1 MLIFQHIRS
10 NSEAARQIWSF
21 LENSTTSV
29 TSSSL
34 LKKDDLTQGHFQ
46 SNYPEIIYQKF
57 FQQNFDFFFWKFD
70 KLSIVSSQLMQGQM
84 ILFKHLSKQMVV
96 MKILK

>member
-21 LENSTTSV
+21 LENFTINAISL
-29 TSSSL
+29 SS

-57 FQQNFDFFFWKFD
+57 FQQNFDFFF
-70 KLSIVSSQLMQGQM
+70 L
-84 ILFKHLSKQMVV
+84 
-96 MKILK
+96 KIL